1 MTEIPGD
8 GRVAAFVCAWN
19 ALQSAGDIRNQ
30 VAKQQQRQRREDAPL
45 PDVYWAAVAEAA
57 VFADLARVDMPTGIA
72 ACALISQ
79 VETAKQVALDTIAS
93 ALGVDLSKIEG
104 QQ

>member
-30 VAKQQQRQRREDAPL
+30 VAERQGGDAPL

-57 VFADLARVDMPTGIA
+57 VFADLARADMHTGITA
-72 ACALISQ
+72 ALSSQ
-79 VETAKQVALDTIAS
+79 VETAKHAAFEFIATT
-93 ALGVDLSKIEG
+93 LGVDLSKSEG

>member
-1 MTEIPGD
+1 MTDTGD

-30 VAKQQQRQRREDAPL
+30 VNKMAAKKQLPDASL

-57 VFADLARVDMPTGIA
+57 VFADLARADMPTGIT
-72 ACALISQ
+72 ACAVLSQ
-79 VETAKQVALDTIAS
+79 VETAKQTAIDTIAS
-93 ALGVDLSKIEG
+93 MLGVDLSKSEG
-104 QQ
+104 HTA

>member
-1 MTEIPGD
+1 MTDIGD

-30 VAKQQQRQRREDAPL
+30 VAKNQHADAPL